1 MSAWP
6 CLLLLFLCISQNT
19 LGIKNQKD
27 HMFQTTQG
35 NDNKFSILI
44 VSSPTSGH
52 IIPLLN
58 LGEELLR
65 RGHNVT
71 VCSLDSWEDNK
82 KRVTDRGLA
91 YLSAGELP
99 YTKEEFRH
107 LYKDSTESS
116 KNLFT
121 LDFVRAHEVLKKSI
135 IVQIDGIMKYLV
147 DVDLKQWDMIVVDE
161 FMMYSIS
168 CLAKC
173 FNYSV
178 IGVSTKLLLHSS
190 LMGPPWTFPIYTLG
204 SGYNDNL
211 TFTQRLEITLFTSVL
226 YFTGPV
232 LVKSIFYSSFLPD
245 VCRNALYF
253 AFAEGIEFPII
264 VTSVIGF
271 EFPRTITPLTDY
283 VGPILSKQ
291 YQNLTPDLQEWLKDQ
306 PKHSVIV
313 ISMGSQVYIDHN
325 FAKALIQAIEKT
337 NYKAIWSLRKGNED
351 VLTDI
356 QYNSENFYISSWIPQ
371 AAVLQHT
378 SIAIAIVHGGMGGI
392 NEALYNGVPII
403 VLPHGGDQLDN
414 AVHVE
419 HAGAGIML
427 DPHKRLTA
435 DMIKHSI
442 ETIESGEHRKKAELI
457 RKLFLSAG
465 GVNRAAN
472 LVELYTS
479 AGYDHLIPAYVKY
492 NWSWIEYTNIDVY
505 CVMSV
510 CLGIIIYLTIV
521 VSRCCFKCC
530 CNKSKKEKK
539 E

>member
-1 MSAWP
+1 
-6 CLLLLFLCISQNT
+6 
-19 LGIKNQKD
+19 
-27 HMFQTTQG
+27 MFQTTQA
-35 NDNKFSILI
+35 NNSKFSILI

-71 VCSLDSWEDNK
+71 VCSLDSWEDNE

-91 YLSAGELP
+91 YLSAGEFP
-99 YTKEEFRH
+99 YTKEEFRR
-107 LYKDSTESS
+107 LYKDTTESS
-116 KNLFT
+116 QKLFT
-121 LDFVRAHEVLKKSI
+121 LDFFRAHEVMKKSFI
-135 IVQIDGIMKYLV
+135 GQIDGIIKYLV
-147 DVDLKQWDMIVVDE
+147 DVDLKQWDMIVMDD
-161 FMMYSIS
+161 FMMYSVG

-190 LMGPPWTFPIYTLG
+190 LTAPPWTFPMYTLG

-211 TFTQRLEITLFTSVL
+211 TFTQRLEITLFSSVL

-232 LVKSIFYSSFLPD
+232 LVKSHFYSSFLPD
-245 VCRNALYF
+245 VCRNVLYY

-291 YQNLTPDLQEWLKDQ
+291 YQNLTPDLLEWLKDQ

-356 QYNSENFYISSWIPQ
+356 QYNSKNFYISNWIPQ
-371 AAVLQHT
+371 VAVLQQT

-435 DMIKHSI
+435 DVIQHSI
-442 ETIESGEHRKKAELI
+442 ETIKSGEHRKRAELI

-465 GVNRAAN
+465 GVNRAAD
-472 LVELYTS
+472 LVELYTG

-510 CLGIIIYLTIV
+510 CLGIIIYLTIA

-530 CNKSKKEKK
+530 CGKSRKEKK